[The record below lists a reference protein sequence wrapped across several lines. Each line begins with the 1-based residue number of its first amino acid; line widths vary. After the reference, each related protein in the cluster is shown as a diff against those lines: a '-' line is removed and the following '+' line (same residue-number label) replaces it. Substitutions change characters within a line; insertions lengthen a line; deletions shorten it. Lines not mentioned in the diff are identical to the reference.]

1 MNSWTVL
8 YSTCDELQTSEE
20 GPYAVSIR
28 SRGPLRFKRWAL
40 IQHLGNHPPPVPFQ
54 MNYFTNSN
62 SGIMRHRALYRYHS
76 LDLLFVLY
84 NISFSISA
92 VFVLL
97 LVLLQQTW
105 NHYRSLSNHVLKKK
119 KNVKKKLKF
128 FFVWIE
134 KLKSSSFFPPSQTC
148 LFLLWGWGEWTKWSH
163 PILRA
168 LLSLFCFF
176 FILITFEKVEVLC
189 SRLDISR
196 ATEVHFPQTDGSVLF
211 VGVFKTV
218 KTAVAVGHCVGHTDG
233 ISLW

>member
-28 SRGPLRFKRWAL
+28 SWGPLRFKRWAL

-119 KNVKKKLKF
+119 KNVKKTIKIFFCLDRKTQVKL
-128 FFVWIE
+128 I
-134 KLKSSSFFPPSQTC
+134 LSSFTNVLVLIVGAGGMNKMKPPHFTC
-148 LFLLWGWGEWTKWSH
+148 TAV
-163 PILRA
+163 P
-168 LLSLFCFF
+168 
-176 FILITFEKVEVLC
+176 
-189 SRLDISR
+189 
-196 ATEVHFPQTDGSVLF
+196 VLF
-211 VGVFKTV
+211 FLYPYHIWESRS
-218 KTAVAVGHCVGHTDG
+218 ALQPFGH
-233 ISLW
+233 